1 MNLLK
6 MSLIN
11 RLTLLFLVLNMIS
24 IAQPNK
30 IITNK
35 DNYNWMFGASW
46 MMLDDDG
53 AETNPFNFSQYH
65 SAPYPS
71 RFFVDKYLYNGW
83 SVEGSICFQ
92 SYDSTKYVNDSLRI
106 NGSLFGF
113 DVHSKYSFYKLLG
126 RSWVDPYV
134 LVGGGVTNRQLED
147 RNTAKA
153 MSISA
158 NIGGGINFWV
168 SNNIGIQLQ
177 SVAKFSLNDF
187 MGPSNY
193 MAHTAGVVI
202 RLEKSNGEGN
212 DFAKSKYKVK
222 KSRSKIKMPKS
233 NKNGK
238 ES

>member
-1 MNLLK
+1 MNFNFRFTL
-6 MSLIN
+6 MFLIIYGA
-11 RLTLLFLVLNMIS
+11 L

-30 IITNK
+30 MITNK

-53 AETNPFNFSQYH
+53 AETNPFNFSEYH
-65 SAPYPS
+65 SAVYPS
-71 RFFVDKYLYNGW
+71 RFFADKYIYNGW
-83 SVEGSICFQ
+83 SVEGSLCFQ
-92 SYDSTKYVNDSLRI
+92 KYDNGKLVNDSI
-106 NGSLFGF
+106 GIDGSLFAF

-126 RSWVDPYV
+126 SSWIDPY
-134 LVGGGVTNRQLED
+134 LFAGGGITSRQSDE
-147 RNTAKA
+147 RNTAKT
-153 MSISA
+153 MSINA
-158 NIGGGINFWV
+158 NIGGGLNFWV

-193 MAHTAGVVI
+193 MAHTAGVVV

-212 DFAKSKYKVK
+212 EFAKSRYKVK
-222 KSRSKIKMPKS
+222 KSRSKIKLPKG
-233 NKNGK
+233 NKKGS

>member
-1 MNLLK
+1 
-6 MSLIN
+6 MSLVF
-11 RLTLLFLVLNMIS
+11 RFSLFFLLLNS
-24 IAQPNK
+24 LAFAQPNK

-35 DNYNWMFGASW
+35 DNYNWMLGASW

-53 AETNPFNFSQYH
+53 VETNPFNFSQYH
-65 SAPYPS
+65 SAPYPT
-71 RFFVDKYLYNGW
+71 RFFVDKYIYNGW

-92 SYDSTKYVNDSLRI
+92 KYDSTKYVNDSLRI
-106 NGSLFGF
+106 NGNLFGF
-113 DVHSKYSFYKLLG
+113 DVHSKYSFYKMLG
-126 RSWVDPYV
+126 RSWIDPYV
-134 LVGGGVTNRQLED
+134 FAGGGITSRQLDD

-153 MSISA
+153 MSINA

-168 SNNIGIQLQ
+168 AYNIGIQIQ

-193 MAHTAGVVI
+193 MAHTAGIVV

-222 KSRSKIKMPKS
+222 KSRSKIKVPKD
-233 NKNGK
+233 KKKQK

>member
-6 MSLIN
+6 MSLNN

>member
-1 MNLLK
+1 MTLPKNL
-6 MSLIN
+6 IIIF
-11 RLTLLFLVLNMIS
+11 LTLTSSLF
-24 IAQPNK
+24 AQPNK
-30 IITNK
+30 MITNK

-53 AETNPFNFSQYH
+53 VETNPLNFSQYH
-65 SAPYPS
+65 SAPFPS
-71 RFFVDKYLYNGW
+71 RFFVDKYIYNGW

-92 SYDSTKYVNDSLRI
+92 KYDSTKYVNDSMDVT
-106 NGSLFGF
+106 GSLFGI

-126 RSWVDPYV
+126 RSWIDPYV
-134 LVGGGVTNRQLED
+134 IAGGGVTTRQLDEL
-147 RNTAKA
+147 NTAKA
-153 MSISA
+153 LSISA

-168 SNNIGIQLQ
+168 SRNIGVQLQ

-193 MAHTAGVVI
+193 MAHTAGVVV
-202 RLEKSNGEGN
+202 RLEKANGEGN

-222 KSRSKIKMPKS
+222 KSRSKIKMPKG

>member
-11 RLTLLFLVLNMIS
+11 RLTLFFLVLNMIS

-35 DNYNWMFGASW
+35 DTYNWMFGASW

-106 NGSLFGF
+106 NGSLFGI

-126 RSWVDPYV
+126 RSWIDPYV

-168 SNNIGIQLQ
+168 SKNIGIQLQ

-233 NKNGK
+233 NKNSK

>member
-6 MSLIN
+6 MSLN
-11 RLTLLFLVLNMIS
+11 KRLTLLFLVLNMIS

-35 DNYNWMFGASW
+35 DNYSWMFGASW

-71 RFFVDKYLYNGW
+71 RFFIDKYLYNGW

-106 NGSLFGF
+106 NGSLFGI

-134 LVGGGVTNRQLED
+134 IVGGGVTNRQLED

-202 RLEKSNGEGN
+202 RLEKSNGAGN

-233 NKNGK
+233 NKNSK

>member
-6 MSLIN
+6 MSLNN

-106 NGSLFGF
+106 NGSLFGI

-233 NKNGK
+233 NKNSK

>member
-233 NKNGK
+233 NKNSK

>member
-11 RLTLLFLVLNMIS
+11 LLTLLFLVLNMIS

-233 NKNGK
+233 NKNSK